1 MQKSLP
7 QKDNTD
13 MAEKHSRVLR
23 VLHTPANDKVL
34 ATSAC
39 PVSWEDIHSISLKV
53 YAFLGVR

>member
-1 MQKSLP
+1 
-7 QKDNTD
+7 